1 MGMNRRPADNLWA
14 DHCLMEETRM
24 RFFKAGLWFVV
35 AMLVAT
41 GVASAQSTTGTIS
54 GRVIDDQH
62 LPVPGVTVNAESP
75 NLQGVRT
82 AVTSENGD
90 YLITL
95 LPSGA
100 YKISFELSGFQR
112 QDRNVTLAPTQ
123 VLPVDVVMGP
133 ASVSE
138 TVEVVGRKAD
148 VLTQTAQVAINISQD
163 LVSTLPTTRNLDAA
177 VLLAPSVHPT
187 GPSGAYSIS
196 GSMSFEN
203 LFLINGVTVNE
214 NVRGQAVDLYIEDAI
229 QETTIATAGVSAE
242 YGRFGGGVVNM
253 ITKSGGNNFSGS
265 FRDTLNNDDWR
276 TLTPYETDSITTDP
290 TKKATITLDKVVPTY
305 EYTFG
310 GPVLKDRLWFFT
322 AGRLQKQTSAREL
335 VQTRLPY
342 IFTDDTQRFEGKGT
356 LALTSNHRFIGGYT
370 KNRRTQTNNTFNT
383 ALSMDL
389 NSLETRKL
397 PDDIFNINYSGVL
410 RSNLF
415 VEARVS
421 ERHETFIGSGAKSTD
436 LIDGTLVTDQARGGL
451 RYWAATFCG
460 VCPPEHRDNQDI
472 FTKGTYFLSTSGAGS
487 HNMVFGFDSFNDI
500 RNANNHQSGSDYRI
514 LGTTSIIQGAG
525 TSNPTIYPVFLG
537 TDNSTRIQWN
547 PIPLASQGSNFR
559 TYSLFY
565 NDSWR
570 VSGRITANVGVRW
583 DKNSGKDQVG
593 SLVAKDSAV
602 SPRFGVIWDPLGDQ
616 RWSITG
622 SFAQYVAALANSVAD
637 QSAGGNP
644 QNQTF
649 FYQGPSINADPNGP
663 LTTTPVALQQVFDW
677 FNTNGGAKRPF
688 AAAPTFPGVSPKI
701 KDSLKSPNVLEYA
714 GGVNRQF
721 GSRAALRADVNYRK
735 FRDFYIQRI
744 DLATGKVVNPAGT
757 TLDQAFVQNDTD
769 LLHREY
775 IGLSAQGT
783 YRFSSRVD
791 IGGTYTLSHTWGNIE
806 GETVGSGPTSFTGTQ
821 YPEYKQASWNYPD
834 GDLSVDQRHRG
845 RLWVNYGLPWVKNLT
860 LSALQTLETGVP
872 YGGSSGSGVNPLPFV
887 TNPGYQTPP
896 PGNQTTYFYTGR
908 DAFRAVGQKRTD
920 FAANYGYNVA
930 MSSRTLNIFV
940 QAQVINIFNQFQLC
954 GCGGTVFVNGGA
966 VTQTRIDQ
974 TVRTSVT
981 NSALYRTF
989 NPFTTT
995 PIRGDNWDFGPD
1007 FGKAL
1012 NRFAWTSPRQFRVS
1026 FGVRF

>member
-1 MGMNRRPADNLWA
+1 
-14 DHCLMEETRM
+14 
-24 RFFKAGLWFVV
+24 
-35 AMLVAT
+35 
-41 GVASAQSTTGTIS
+41 
-54 GRVIDDQH
+54 
-62 LPVPGVTVNAESP
+62 
-75 NLQGVRT
+75 
-82 AVTSENGD
+82 
-90 YLITL
+90 
-95 LPSGA
+95 
-100 YKISFELSGFQR
+100 
-112 QDRNVTLAPTQ
+112 
-123 VLPVDVVMGP
+123 
-133 ASVSE
+133 
-138 TVEVVGRKAD
+138 
-148 VLTQTAQVAINISQD
+148 
-163 LVSTLPTTRNLDAA
+163 
-177 VLLAPSVHPT
+177 
-187 GPSGAYSIS
+187 
-196 GSMSFEN
+196 
-203 LFLINGVTVNE
+203 
-214 NVRGQAVDLYIEDAI
+214 
-229 QETTIATAGVSAE
+229 
-242 YGRFGGGVVNM
+242 M

-290 TKKATITLDKVVPTY
+290 AKKATITLDKVVPTY

-342 IFTDDTQRFEGKGT
+342 VFTDDTQRFEGKGT

-383 ALSMDL
+383 ALSMDV

-410 RSNLF
+410 RSTLF

-421 ERHETFIGSGAKSTD
+421 ERHETFIGSGAKSQD

-460 VCPPEHRDNQDI
+460 VCTPEHRDNQDI
-472 FTKGTYFLSTSGAGS
+472 FAKGTYFLSTSGAGS

-537 TDNSTRIQWN
+537 NDNSTRIQWN
-547 PIPLASQGSNFR
+547 PIPITSEGSNFR

-583 DKNSGKDQVG
+583 DKNSGKDQEG
-593 SLVAKDSAV
+593 NLVAKDSAV

-622 SFAQYVAALANSVAD
+622 SFAQYVAAIANSIAD

-663 LTTTPVALQQVFDW
+663 LTTTPVALRQVFDW
-677 FNTNGGAKRPF
+677 FANNGGPSRAF

-714 GGVNRQF
+714 GGVNRQI

-735 FRDFYIQRI
+735 FRDFYVQRI
-744 DLATGKVVNPAGT
+744 DLSTGKVVNPAGT

-769 LLHREY
+769 LLRREY

-783 YRFSSRVD
+783 FRFSSRVD

-806 GETVGSGPTSFTGTQ
+806 GENVGSGPTTFGGTQ

-860 LSALQTLETGVP
+860 LSAMQTLETGVP
-872 YGGSSGSGVNPLPFV
+872 YGGSSASGVNPLPFV

-896 PGNQTTYFYTGR
+896 PGNQTTYFYTAR

-930 MSSRTLNIFV
+930 MSRRTLNIFV
-940 QAQVINIFNQFQLC
+940 QAQVINLFNQFQLC
-954 GCGGTVFVNGGA
+954 GCGGTVFANGGA

-1012 NRFAWTSPRQFRVS
+1012 NRFAWTSPRQFRIS